1 MGFQEVT
8 LGLRELT
15 WDLRPREITWGLW
28 EVTLTILQ
36 VLQVTFSLPDVTLRL
51 QHVTFSF

>member
-36 VLQVTFSLPDVTLRL
+36 VLQVTFSLPDVTLGL
-51 QHVTFSF
+51 